1 MCHERLFPLTHTG
14 VVSCCLSVLCP
25 SCSPSTPAFTTPC
38 YRQVVHRCQ
47 VLLWGRTLP
56 SPGVSRAPLS
66 KATNKLE
73 AELWLSWQ
81 RAVALMPYM
90 PTKSGGGAGT
100 TTSNAPYN
108 AGEGYGYSVP
118 PSPQGGG
125 VGGGAGGGAGA
136 VELPL
141 ETRARVKSLVGSR
154 TAKHVLHST
163 KRRRQ
168 AGSITSTLIAG
179 RLQAA

>member
-1 MCHERLFPLTHTG
+1 MKGCSTSLTLVWSLATT
-14 VVSCCLSVLCP
+14 CCVPPALPPCP
-25 SCSPSTPAFTTPC
+25 ALTTPW

-100 TTSNAPYN
+100 ATTSNTPYN